1 MAFSVELEPGIR
13 GDRELGRICNAAAT
27 VSGKARSGVTLS
39 KRRQEPDRE
48 WDIQLPCSPY
58 VAYHSFNN
66 SLFQAFISESD

>member
-13 GDRELGRICNAAAT
+13 GGREFGRICNPAAT

-39 KRRQEPDRE
+39 KRKQGPDRG

-58 VAYHSFNN
+58 VAYRSFNY
-66 SLFQAFISESD
+66 SLFQAFILESY